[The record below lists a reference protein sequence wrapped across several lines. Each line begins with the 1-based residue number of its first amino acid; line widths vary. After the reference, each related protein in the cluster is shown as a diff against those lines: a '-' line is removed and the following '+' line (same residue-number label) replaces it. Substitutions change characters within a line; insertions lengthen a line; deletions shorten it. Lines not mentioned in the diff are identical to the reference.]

1 MKTKQRTLL
10 LVLFAALC
18 SLPMRAQDAP
28 MAQKLI
34 IIKNNNVEVTIF
46 LKEEP
51 IITFDSDN
59 PELMIVTTN
68 SSRIELQTYELNRM
82 IIDQYEDTKINLLNA
97 DKSATFSWK
106 DEALIVDVTSE
117 YSSLSIYRIDGKL
130 YYNQQLQMGKHAI
143 SLSQL
148 PKGTYI
154 IKINADIIKISK

>member
-1 MKTKQRTLL
+1 MWKWQ
-10 LVLFAALC
+10 
-18 SLPMRAQDAP
+18 
-28 MAQKLI
+28 
-34 IIKNNNVEVTIF
+34 NWEVF

-68 SSRIELQTYELNRM
+68 SSRIELQPYELNRM